1 MISRERF
8 TEQVNNLFRFYCFIK
23 TDRAWKDMSEIQ
35 KEHFAILFNCVAERM
50 EEMMPTN
57 SKGE

>member
-23 TDRAWKDMSEIQ
+23 TDRAWKDMSESQ
-35 KEHFAILFNCVAERM
+35 KDELAFLFDCAARRM
-50 EEMMPTN
+50 EESIPTN